1 MVNSS
6 GKLYHHKI
14 KLIRLKWDSDN
25 DETLEYIKKRHPLY
39 FTTDKIPDEQIID
52 LIKRLKYKLKLQA
65 EKEGKVQT
73 TE

>member
-14 KLIRLKWDSDN
+14 KLIRLTYECDN

-39 FTTDKIPDEQIID
+39 FTTNKIMDDQIID
-52 LIKRLKYKLKLQA
+52 LIKRLKYKLKLIA
-65 EKEGKVQT
+65 EKEGKVKT